1 MNSSIKNLQQKKNSA
16 QTLRSSVSSAQLPW
30 NVSVQLE
37 IRPPALE
44 SNNIEE
50 LLQLKP
56 LARLPVPQHPRSLL
70 PPQTPA
76 NKPPLPEPGP
86 LILSSGPQF
95 NILQPVVHHQSPPQS
110 HHSQEHQYSQTEPC
124 RVPGAYGFPRPSSTS
139 GVNPTLRQLQPIPLQ
154 ASDYCCGE
162 RPLSIPGE
170 YGSPRP
176 SCSSAS
182 STKTPPTSAATITS
196 SHQAYGANTSSRN
209 YGKPDWYLTTSSAD
223 TNSSPA
229 VPWPGESR
237 WPKKCQPQPHEPRP
251 NSLEPASASE
261 SPRAAR
267 SQLGT
272 LYKLE
277 AAAAARHHQH
287 AVQQRAHLYST
298 TATARNPLQRAAEL
312 DRAVGSIC
320 AADPPGTIRN
330 SSINELP
337 DPSATP
343 LAQPPLRGYDEQG
356 NQPVNR
362 PLSREVVVTME
373 RTPFKYKEL
382 LASQDPSVYLV
393 PAPQHQPAPQPQLQ
407 QPPCHSSSYMQAN
420 GHHPPHYRRM
430 KGAIGNW
437 RRRRNV
443 TTHMM
448 EIGDS
453 LLRAEHTL
461 GRMNRRRQGH
471 TLRQSKDSNANP

>member
-1 MNSSIKNLQQKKNSA
+1 MASHGHPVHQASTPLYASFNQFPSGLAIIA
-16 QTLRSSVSSAQLPW
+16 VERGHSVYQESMA
-30 NVSVQLE
+30 
-37 IRPPALE
+37 PPG
-44 SNNIEE
+44 
-50 LLQLKP
+50 P
-56 LARLPVPQHPRSLL
+56 LAPLLPVPRHPQPLL
-70 PPQTPA
+70 PQSPPA
-76 NKPPLPEPGP
+76 TKHMVPIPAPGTMENQ
-86 LILSSGPQF
+86 IGT
-95 NILQPVVHHQSPPQS
+95 LQPVAQIRTPPQLY
-110 HHSQEHQYSQTEPC
+110 HGQENQGGQTN
-124 RVPGAYGFPRPSSTS
+124 
-139 GVNPTLRQLQPIPLQ
+139 VN
-154 ASDYCCGE
+154 
-162 RPLSIPGE
+162 
-170 YGSPRP
+170 
-176 SCSSAS
+176 
-182 STKTPPTSAATITS
+182 
-196 SHQAYGANTSSRN
+196 
-209 YGKPDWYLTTSSAD
+209 
-223 TNSSPA
+223 
-229 VPWPGESR
+229 
-237 WPKKCQPQPHEPRP
+237 PQPHEPRP
-251 NSLEPASASE
+251 KSLEPASASE

-287 AVQQRAHLYST
+287 AVQQRAHLYAA

-373 RTPFKYKEL
+373 RTPFKYKEP

-407 QPPCHSSSYMQAN
+407 QPPCHSSSYMRAN

-437 RRRRNV
+437 RRRRNG